1 MSSPVSVVTGSN
13 SGIGRATAVHLASR
27 GHEVYATLRNLD
39 AAGKLL
45 AMAEEAGTEVHPVVM
60 DIASDDSVRAGIGSI
75 LEQAGRIDVLVN
87 NAGIAGNAVTEE
99 CPIELYAQVMDV
111 NLYGAIRCIQQ
122 VLPGMRERGS
132 GAIVNIS
139 SLVGRVCHVAQSP
152 YSVSKW
158 AMEGMSEGLAH
169 EVAPFG
175 IRVAIVE
182 PGVTKS
188 AIFAKN
194 NDAPNSSGA
203 YDAHYRRMF
212 QFYKAGIPQATPAEE
227 VGETVYEAVTT
238 DHPKLRWVC
247 SWGGAGMVEGR
258 AAMADEDWVALG
270 ALADDGEYYAEF
282 LRRFGVDITPADAG

>member
-1 MSSPVSVVTGSN
+1 MSTPVSVVTGSN

-39 AAGKLL
+39 AAAKLL
-45 AMAEEAGTEVHPVVM
+45 AMAEEAGVEVHPVVM
-60 DIASDDSVRAGIGSI
+60 DIAEDDSVRDGIGSV

-87 NAGIAGNAVTEE
+87 NAGIGGNAVTEE
-99 CPIELYAQVMDV
+99 CPIELYAHVMNV

-152 YSVSKW
+152 YYVSKW
-158 AMEGMSEGLAH
+158 AMEAMSEGLAQ
-169 EVAPFG
+169 EVALFG
-175 IRVAIVE
+175 VRVAIVE

-194 NDAPNSSGA
+194 VDAPNSSGA
-203 YDAHYRRMF
+203 YDTHYRRMF
-212 QFYKAGIPQATPAEE
+212 QFYKAGIPQATPPEE
-227 VGETVYEAVTT
+227 VGEVVYEAVTT
-238 DHPKLRWVC
+238 EHPKLRYAC
-247 SWGGAGMVEGR
+247 SWGGDGMIEGR

-270 ALADDGEYYAEF
+270 ALADDGDYYAEF
-282 LRRFGVDITPADAG
+282 ARRFGVDIAPSG